1 MIKSSVQT
9 SYLERASPRIW
20 HHSYFLLKTIR
31 NNLINLVNKEELS
44 NKNVLDLGCGYKPHR
59 DLFQGKYVGV
69 DHFNNKMADL
79 NRNIEKPLRLNKKFD
94 LVLCLD
100 VLEHTKNTKA
110 VINNAII
117 ALKSGGFLFISTPFI
132 FWVHKD
138 PNDYYRF
145 TRQFFTELQKRRLVI
160 HKIQESNYLF
170 AILPILLNYLV
181 LALPIPYFTKYPLWF
196 ANNIIAAFL
205 NTICLIAYKALKN
218 DEWKNW
224 LLSAPGE
231 YIVIFKKI

>member
-9 SYLERASPRIW
+9 SCLERTNPRIW

-31 NNLINLVNKEELS
+31 DNLTNLVNKESLS
-44 NKNVLDLGCGYKPHR
+44 DKSVLDLGCGYKPHK
-59 DLFQGKYVGV
+59 DLFRGKYLGI

-79 NRNIEKPLRLNKKFD
+79 NRNIEKPLKLDEKFD
-94 LVLCLD
+94 VVLCLD
-100 VLEHTKNTKA
+100 VLEHTKNIKA
-110 VINNAII
+110 VINNAISV
-117 ALKSGGFLFISTPFI
+117 LKKGGFLFISTPFI

-145 TRQFFTELQKRRLVI
+145 TKQFFVELQNSKLAVL
-160 HKIQESNYLF
+160 KIQESNYLF
-170 AILPILLNYLV
+170 TILPILLNYLV
-181 LALPIPYFTKYPLWF
+181 LALPLPYFTKYPFWL
-196 ANNIIAAFL
+196 ASNVIAL
-205 NTICLIAYKALKN
+205 LLDMICLIAYKVLEN

-231 YIVIFKKI
+231 YVVVYKKV